1 MTVRRL
7 ALVGF
12 ALVSCVLAA
21 HPEALSEPL
30 PLCRPGTLAVA
41 PAYAELGAPPEITQ
55 WRDVW
60 IGPDNCFQQVDGPME
75 LVVTLAAR
83 FRHSGGL
90 EDLAARAGA
99 ISATRSIRYW
109 SVTNDRWRPLIS
121 DAFAV
126 SDAET
131 RVPRFNFAS
140 DEVLSGESLHFLQDD
155 NRSKGLNL
163 FGLSGQRL
171 GRGRFAVEFINLT
184 DIRAFLAKIYGARA
198 LASIHVFE
206 HLEGNIWGYY
216 GIFAARDGV
225 AMGTTASF
233 KNRAAAYQRFIT
245 GIPTDSEPPL
255 AR

>member
-140 DEVLSGESLHFLQDD
+140 DEVLSGESLQRPQPLWSERAKAREGPICRRVHKPD
-155 NRSKGLNL
+155 RYPR
-163 FGLSGQRL
+163 LSC
-171 GRGRFAVEFINLT
+171 E
-184 DIRAFLAKIYGARA
+184 DIRGP
-198 LASIHVFE
+198 
-206 HLEGNIWGYY
+206 
-216 GIFAARDGV
+216 GIGLD
-225 AMGTTASF
+225 
-233 KNRAAAYQRFIT
+233 
-245 GIPTDSEPPL
+245 PCL
-255 AR
+255 

>member
-1 MTVRRL
+1 
-7 ALVGF
+7 
-12 ALVSCVLAA
+12 
-21 HPEALSEPL
+21 
-30 PLCRPGTLAVA
+30 
-41 PAYAELGAPPEITQ
+41 
-55 WRDVW
+55 
-60 IGPDNCFQQVDGPME
+60 ME

-109 SVTNDRWRPLIS
+109 SVTDDRWRPLIS
-121 DAFAV
+121 NAFAV

-131 RVPRFNFAS
+131 RVPRFDFTS
-140 DEVLSGESLHFLQDD
+140 DEVLSGAPLHFLQDD

-163 FGLSGQRL
+163 YGLTGRRL
-171 GRGRFAVEFINLT
+171 GRARFAAEFVNLAA
-184 DIRAFLAKIYGARA
+184 IRAFLAKIYEARA
-198 LASIHVFE
+198 LTSVHVFE
-206 HLEGNIWGYY
+206 HLDGDIWGYY

-225 AMGTTASF
+225 AMGTIASF

-245 GIPTDSEPPL
+245 GVPTDSEPPL